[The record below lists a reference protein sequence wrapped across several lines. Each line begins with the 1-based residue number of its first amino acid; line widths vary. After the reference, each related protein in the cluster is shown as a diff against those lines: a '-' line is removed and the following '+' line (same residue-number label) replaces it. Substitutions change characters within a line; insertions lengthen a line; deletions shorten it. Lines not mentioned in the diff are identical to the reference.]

1 MVYSFYLFCQFG
13 RFPHEWLDLPQQ
25 ERAAIMAMIDE
36 KSRQDE
42 EARRSAKR

>member
-13 RFPHEWLDLPQQ
+13 RFPSEFLSLSDS
-25 ERAAIMAMIDE
+25 ERAVIMAMIDE

-42 EARRSAKR
+42 EARRSDKR